1 MRLKR
6 RLRPK
11 PSAGFKGKP
20 PKRRLSRKKGA
31 RRKQHDLP
39 QEKAADDATVAPSA
53 PDEDVGGQTSPATL
67 SSSTSS
73 LRPQIESRG
82 AKRKISTAEFESE
95 LKRVYAELDE
105 SRAALQLKDSE
116 NTALK
121 KRNTTL
127 VAQVASASDAV
138 RASQNVAREAQTSAQ
153 ASTKEAGSEADKL
166 SCLLERAEAD
176 LADVRRQLETK
187 EMEMKQQSSQH
198 KTKLDEAI
206 RKSVDEAKEKAEVRI
221 ILLFISLTNMS
232 FIANSLYLLQTD
244 VRRRHVDQLN
254 KQHESKMNKLMQD
267 KDKQIK
273 VCALTFFFDC
283 NSLSTL

>member
-1 MRLKR
+1 VIVNKEDDQKHPSSDP
-6 RLRPK
+6 PK
-11 PSAGFKGKP
+11 PSKGFKGKL
-20 PKRRLSRKKGA
+20 PKRQLSQKKGA
-31 RRKQHDLP
+31 RRSKQHDVP
-39 QEKAADDATVAPSA
+39 QEEAADDATVAPSA
-53 PDEDVGGQTSPATL
+53 LDEDVGGQTSPATL

-95 LKRVYAELDE
+95 LKRVYPELCELDE

-138 RASQNVAREAQTSAQ
+138 RASRNVAQEAQTSAQ

-221 ILLFISLTNMS
+221 ILLFISLTNINIS
-232 FIANSLYLLQTD
+232 FIANSF
-244 VRRRHVDQLN
+244 H
-254 KQHESKMNKLMQD
+254 S
-267 KDKQIK
+267 
-273 VCALTFFFDC
+273 
-283 NSLSTL
+283 SLFPAKGCKTKAC